1 MVTPS
6 PPGDRW
12 RHPTATP
19 PGVSGHCGH
28 PILTLGTPHGR
39 CLREPWA
46 PWSPHPHPWDT
57 PWPPL
62 QRGLCTMVPPSP
74 SWGHPMAVALWGSGH
89 RGPPILT
96 LGAHRGHPTTT
107 PPGVSGHH
115 GPLILTLGTAGDT
128 PWPWLWGDLGT
139 VVPPSPLWGRPTATA
154 VGTPRTRSRVGAT
167 DGPGVIR
174 APLPAAPPGILG
186 ATEAPLCC
194 EQTGKRRPWLGG
206 RWQWGGCRAV
216 PCPPSRA
223 VTASSPLADV
233 AGRAGEALQDAERA
247 DLAVPAAQPGPGVH
261 PALPRREGQGEGE
274 HGGQGL
280 FG

>member
-1 MVTPS
+1 MATALGSLASVATPS
-6 PPGDRW
+6 
-12 RHPTATP
+12 
-19 PGVSGHCGH
+19 
-28 PILTLGTPHGR
+28 
-39 CLREPWA
+39 
-46 PWSPHPHPWDT
+46 SP
-57 PWPPL
+57 
-62 QRGLCTMVPPSP
+62 
-74 SWGHPMAVALWGSGH
+74 WGHPMA
-89 RGPPILT
+89 
-96 LGAHRGHPTTT
+96 T

-139 VVPPSPLWGRPTATA
+139 VVPPSPLWGHPTATA
-154 VGTPRTRSRVGAT
+154 VGTPRTRSHVGRRCRPRRRVFSEQQKPLCAVSRQERG
-167 DGPGVIR
+167 GPGWEGGGSG
-174 APLPAAPPGILG
+174 AAAVPCRGV
-186 ATEAPLCC
+186 
-194 EQTGKRRPWLGG
+194 PW
-206 RWQWGGCRAV
+206 CAV